1 MKKLLSLLIAL
12 AMLLSCTAALA
23 EDTEAAIPAMDP
35 ITVNAKMNLNSDIIA
50 SLLAVQADEA
60 TMQLMN
66 NVLAIINEASVQAVI
81 TSGGVQFDLKLRD
94 ALMLSTSAVQNEQGL
109 VVASDLFPSY
119 VLTLSNETIGQVM
132 QQFSES
138 AAQSGVGMD
147 EALEAIVVA
156 AQTHFMP
163 LLQTA
168 FGEAEQGDFVVSGE
182 TNTHY
187 NTKLP
192 VTLTQGQLAEALVLF
207 VQDAAKNETIQAVMA
222 ASMSDEIDMTELEAA
237 IAELRENEEEYNK
250 VLPITVYA
258 NMSAE
263 GGMQDAYAEVQIPDG
278 EETVKVAVTI
288 QESGAVVV
296 RVVSGDDEVNVT
308 VTMLENG
315 VNVQVVMTQEGMQ
328 LGYDVTIA
336 EQNDV
341 LTANVQI
348 SLFGTAVLTAEITAV
363 PGGEITYP
371 ASLEGKQEL
380 AVEALLADEDGTVA
394 GALLADVQGNGLNT
408 LLTNASSVMPAEV
421 TALLNAVTAAMTDG
435 MDAQAE

>member
-23 EDTEAAIPAMDP
+23 EDTQAATPEMDP
-35 ITVNAKMNLNSDIIA
+35 VTVNAKMNLNSDIIA

-60 TMQLMN
+60 TLQLMN

-81 TSGGVQFDLKLRD
+81 TSGGAQLDLKLRD
-94 ALMLSTSAVQNEQGL
+94 ALMLSASAVQNEQGL
-109 VVASDLFPSY
+109 VLASDLFPSY

-138 AAQSGVGMD
+138 AAQSGAGMD

-163 LLQTA
+163 LFQTA

-207 VQDAAKNETIQAVMA
+207 VQDVAKNETIQAMMA

-250 VLPITVYA
+250 ALPITVYA

-263 GGMQDAYAEVQIPDG
+263 GGMQDAYAEAQIPDG

-315 VNVQVVMTQEGMQ
+315 VNVQVVMTQEDMQ

-348 SLFGTAVLTAEITAV
+348 SLFGTAVLTAEITAA

>member
-23 EDTEAAIPAMDP
+23 EDTQAAIPEMNP

-60 TMQLMN
+60 TMQLLN
-66 NVLAIINEASVQAVI
+66 NALAIINEASVQAVI
-81 TSGGVQFDLKLRD
+81 TSGGAQLDLKLRD
-94 ALMLSTSAVQNEQGL
+94 ALMLSASAVQNEQGL
-109 VVASDLFPSY
+109 VLAGDLFPSY

-138 AAQSGVGMD
+138 AAQSGAGMD

-156 AQTHFMP
+156 AQTHFAP
-163 LLQTA
+163 LFQTA

-207 VQDAAKNETIQAVMA
+207 VQDVAKNETIQAMMA

-250 VLPITVYA
+250 ALPITVYA

-263 GGMQDAYAEVQIPDG
+263 GGMQDAYAEAQIPDG

-315 VNVQVVMTQEGMQ
+315 VNV
-328 LGYDVTIA
+328 
-336 EQNDV
+336 
-341 LTANVQI
+341 
-348 SLFGTAVLTAEITAV
+348 
-363 PGGEITYP
+363 
-371 ASLEGKQEL
+371 
-380 AVEALLADEDGTVA
+380 
-394 GALLADVQGNGLNT
+394 
-408 LLTNASSVMPAEV
+408 
-421 TALLNAVTAAMTDG
+421 
-435 MDAQAE
+435 

>member
-23 EDTEAAIPAMDP
+23 EDTQAATPEMDP
-35 ITVNAKMNLNSDIIA
+35 VTVNAKLHLNGDIIA

-60 TMQLMN
+60 TLQLMN

-81 TSGGVQFDLKLRD
+81 TSGGAQLDLKLRD
-94 ALMLSTSAVQNEQGL
+94 ALMLSASAVQNEQGL

-138 AAQSGVGMD
+138 AAQSGAGMD

-156 AQTHFMP
+156 AQTHFAP
-163 LLQTA
+163 LFQTA

-207 VQDAAKNETIQAVMA
+207 VQDVAKNGTIQAVMA

-250 VLPITVYA
+250 ALPITVYA

-263 GGMQDAYAEVQIPDG
+263 GGMQDAYAEAQIPDG
-278 EETVKVAVTI
+278 EETVK
-288 QESGAVVV
+288 
-296 RVVSGDDEVNVT
+296 D
-308 VTMLENG
+308 
-315 VNVQVVMTQEGMQ
+315 
-328 LGYDVTIA
+328 
-336 EQNDV
+336 DV
-341 LTANVQI
+341 LTANMQI

-394 GALLADVQGNGLNT
+394 GALLADVQDNGLNT